1 MSAHGLQTLLVTALT
16 DRALRETLLDGAPAA
31 YTHFEL
37 STEELAGLLNIR
49 ALTLE
54 DYARQAH
61 CLFYGE
67 DPQTGGPT
75 AAPLPKQRSDE
86 RGVG

>member
-37 STEELAGLLNIR
+37 SADEVAGLQNIR
-49 ALTLE
+49 AVTLE

-67 DPQTGGPT
+67 DPLTGGLT
-75 AAPLPKQRSDE
+75 AAPLPQQRSEE

>member
-31 YTHFEL
+31 YIHFEL
-37 STEELAGLLNIR
+37 SAGEVAGLQIIR
-49 ALTLE
+49 AVTLE

-61 CLFYGE
+61 WLFYGE
-67 DPQTGGPT
+67 DPLTGGLT
-75 AAPLPKQRSDE
+75 AAPLPKQRSEE
-86 RGVG
+86 RVVG